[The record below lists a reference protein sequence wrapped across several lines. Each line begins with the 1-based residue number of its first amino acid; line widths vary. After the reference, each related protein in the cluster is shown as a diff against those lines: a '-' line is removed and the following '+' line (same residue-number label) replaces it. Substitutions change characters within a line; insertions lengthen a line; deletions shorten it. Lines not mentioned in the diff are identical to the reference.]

1 MILVTGGTGRFGEQV
16 IRTLRKLG
24 LDVRALVRKG
34 SQYYWLNDT
43 GCGFYFGDLLDPVSL
58 RRACRD
64 IEYLVV
70 CSGVQVETRTNNHTT
85 VTVEGHSALFKAARE
100 RGVKKA
106 VMISCMGV
114 DRGYPV
120 PSFDARKGAEEQLVS
135 SGLEYT
141 ILRPQ
146 LHEHFFLD
154 MAWRVHDKGSAVLPS
169 KGQNQLQPV
178 AARDVALMAAASLDL
193 ASVANQ
199 VIEVGGPDRMSAHD
213 AFSAACRV
221 VGVDPSATVL
231 PAPAVQLGRRLGR
244 PVRRYA
250 HRLAEVATWFDD
262 DFTVDAEALKAR
274 FNIPLTPFSDA
285 LAQTNEVYK
294 VMRDPE
300 AREKRMVH
308 PQFYATVYE
317 PGEADW
323 HALPDGPAP
332 ARD

>member
-1 MILVTGGTGRFGEQV
+1 MILVTGGTGRHGEQV

-34 SQYYWLNDT
+34 SRYYWLNDT
-43 GCGFYFGDLLDPVSL
+43 GCGYFFGDLLDPVSL

-64 IEYLVV
+64 VEHLVV
-70 CSGVQVETRTNNHTT
+70 CSGVQTETRTNNHTT
-85 VTVEGHSALFKAARE
+85 VTVEGHAALFKAARE
-100 RGVKKA
+100 RGVKKI
-106 VMISCMGV
+106 VMLSCMGV

-120 PSFDARKGAEEQLVS
+120 PAFDARQKAEEQLIN
-135 SGLEYT
+135 SGLDYT
-141 ILRPQ
+141 ILRTG

-154 MAWRVHDKGSAVLPS
+154 MAWRVHDKGSALLPS
-169 KGQNQLQPV
+169 PGTNQLQPC
-178 AARDVALMAAASLDL
+178 ASRDVALMAAASLDL

-199 VIEVGGPDRMSAHD
+199 TIDIGGPDSMSAHD
-213 AFSAACRV
+213 AFAAACQV
-221 VGVDPSATVL
+221 VGVDPNATII
-231 PAPAVQLGRRLGR
+231 PSPAVQIARRLGR

-250 HRLAEVATWFDD
+250 HRLAEFATWFSE
-262 DFTVDAEALKAR
+262 DFTVDADALRAR

-285 LAQTNEVYK
+285 LAQTNQIYK
-294 VMRDPE
+294 IMRDPD

-317 PGEADW
+317 PGEVDW
-323 HALPDGPAP
+323 HTLPDGPAP